1 MSQDLYMVYDNITL
15 SDFTLFYFKYI
26 KGMVTGRNSDVILI
40 LLLATVIIFYTLN
53 HVYKHEI
60 LSCTNIGRRPTWSQ
74 MFTH

>member
-1 MSQDLYMVYDNITL
+1 M
-15 SDFTLFYFKYI
+15 
-26 KGMVTGRNSDVILI
+26 TGRNSDVILI